1 MTDKQKLQHL
11 FDAALKAPTDFS
23 SGPLRRASPTAAA
36 PAEPASAACPL
47 PAPQP
52 SAALPG
58 EADLAEQDA
67 PSATPPPL
75 DKAAA
80 DALGALLDE
89 QVRRQARKRRRSALV
104 TATVLLGLTGGG
116 FAWFVQSPERVH
128 AFTSAI
134 SEIRSVGDVKSMV
147 ARYQAALD
155 RISVR
160 GKQIDQATSALG
172 VTPGIGNDADP
183 HMEAEMKEMM
193 GGEGTT
199 VGQRNRALQKTFG
212 DKAKEHGGA
221 LKATT
226 ALNEADSFE

>member
-23 SGPLRRASPTAAA
+23 GGPLQRAVPTAAA
-36 PAEPASAACPL
+36 PAEPAPAASQV

-58 EADLAEQDA
+58 ETDQAEQA
-67 PSATPPPL
+67 EASAMAPPL

-80 DALGALLDE
+80 DALGVLLDE
-89 QVRRQARKRRRSALV
+89 RVRRQARKRRRSALV

-116 FAWFVQSPERVH
+116 FGWFVQSPERVN
-128 AFTSAI
+128 AFTAAI

-172 VTPGIGNDADP
+172 VTPGVGNEADP

-199 VGQRNRALQKTFG
+199 VGQRNRALQKAFG
-212 DKAKEHGGA
+212 DKAKEHGGP
-221 LKATT
+221 LKATA
-226 ALNEADSFE
+226 ALNRADSFE

>member
-23 SGPLRRASPTAAA
+23 SGPLKRATPTAAA

-58 EADLAEQDA
+58 EADLAEQTA
-67 PSATPPPL
+67 PSATPPL

-80 DALGALLDE
+80 DALGALLDD

-116 FAWFVQSPERVH
+116 FGWFVQSPERVH

-155 RISVR
+155 RIAVR

-172 VTPGIGNDADP
+172 VTPGTGNEADP

-212 DKAKEHGGA
+212 DKAKEHGGT
-221 LKATT
+221 LKATA
-226 ALNEADSFE
+226 ALTETDSFE